1 MLDLSDI
8 GGQIVSKRRSLQWSQ
23 VELAGRASVSR
34 ATVAALEN
42 GRCAE
47 LGFTKIV
54 KLLTTLGL
62 ELKVQEASSGRPTLD
77 ELLEENRNDQSLGR
91 RR

>member
-1 MLDLSDI
+1 MLDLSDV
-8 GGQIVSKRRSLQWSQ
+8 GRQIVSKRKSLRLSQ
-23 VELAGRASVSR
+23 AELAGRARISR

-47 LGFTKIV
+47 LGFTKIT
-54 KLLTTLGL
+54 KLLATLGL
-62 ELKVQEASSGRPTLD
+62 ELKVQEASGHRPTLD
-77 ELLEENRNDQSLGR
+77 ELLEENRNDQGLDR